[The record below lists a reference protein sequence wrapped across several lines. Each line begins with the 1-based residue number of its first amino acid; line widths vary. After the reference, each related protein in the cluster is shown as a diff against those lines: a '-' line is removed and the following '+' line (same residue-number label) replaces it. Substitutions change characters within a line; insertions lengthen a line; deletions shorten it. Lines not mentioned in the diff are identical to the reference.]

1 MGKRTT
7 QDLRDV
13 LFDEIEE
20 LRSGKGNPAKAVAIA
35 HLAKQII
42 NTARIEMDFVRTIA
56 ASEATGKP
64 IGLGHLPLGTD
75 QSRAPSAEKDATDR
89 SSSINVAQPESDA

>member
-1 MGKRTT
+1 MAKRTT
-7 QDLRDV
+7 QGLRDV

-20 LRSGKGNPAKAVAIA
+20 LRSGKGEPAKAMAIA
-35 HLAKQII
+35 QLAKQII

-64 IGLGHLPLGTD
+64 IGLGHLPLGTEESPA
-75 QSRAPSAEKDATDR
+75 QSAKKAATDH
-89 SSSINVAQPESDA
+89 S

>member
-1 MGKRTT
+1 MSKRTT
-7 QDLRDV
+7 QGLRDV

-20 LRSGKGNPAKAVAIA
+20 LRSGKGEAAKAMAIA

-42 NTARIEMDFVRTIA
+42 NTARIEMEFIRTIA
-56 ASEATGKP
+56 ASELTGKP

-75 QSRAPSAEKDATDR
+75 QSHAPSAEKHATDH
-89 SSSINVAQPESDA
+89 SSSVNVVRPESDA

>member
-7 QDLRDV
+7 QGLRDV

-20 LRSGKGNPAKAVAIA
+20 LRSGKGDPAKAMAIA

-75 QSRAPSAEKDATDR
+75 QNHAPSAKNDATDR
-89 SSSINVAQPESDA
+89 SSSPNGARRESDA

>member
-7 QDLRDV
+7 QGLRDV

-20 LRSGKGNPAKAVAIA
+20 LRSGKGDPATAQAIA
-35 HLAKQII
+35 SLAKQII

-56 ASEATGKP
+56 ASEATGRP
-64 IGLGHLPLGTD
+64 IGLGHLPLGTE
-75 QSRAPSAEKDATDR
+75 QSPASSAKMDATVR
-89 SSSINVAQPESDA
+89 SSSPNGARRESVA